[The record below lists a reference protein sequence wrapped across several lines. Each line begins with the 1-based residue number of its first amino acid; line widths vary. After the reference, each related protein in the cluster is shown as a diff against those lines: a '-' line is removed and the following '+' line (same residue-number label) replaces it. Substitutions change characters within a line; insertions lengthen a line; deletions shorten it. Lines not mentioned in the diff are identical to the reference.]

1 MRGGDEQRSLAERGH
16 ERGRERAKGGQERRE
31 LDEQELE
38 DAAVEAPD
46 VVSELRSEFGDIY
59 LDVPDVGA
67 RLGDQRL
74 ERPGTFRFHG
84 SSVAKSQNAC

>member
-1 MRGGDEQRSLAERGH
+1 
-16 ERGRERAKGGQERRE
+16 
-31 LDEQELE
+31 
-38 DAAVEAPD
+38 
-46 VVSELRSEFGDIY
+46 
-59 LDVPDVGA
+59 VPDVGA